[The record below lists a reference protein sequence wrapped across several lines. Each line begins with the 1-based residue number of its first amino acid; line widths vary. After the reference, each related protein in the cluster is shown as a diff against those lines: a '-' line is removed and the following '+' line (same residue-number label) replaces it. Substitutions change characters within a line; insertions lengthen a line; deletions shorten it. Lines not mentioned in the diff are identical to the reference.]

1 MVGATLPFKL
11 EYNMANI
18 NIHGKYKEVKWV
30 EVNNETN
37 TVSIYFTD
45 FTFVR
50 MEDVNI
56 KEVE

>member
-1 MVGATLPFKL
+1 
-11 EYNMANI
+11 MANI
-18 NIHGKYKEVKWV
+18 NIHGKDKEVKWV